1 MVDLADGEPEC
12 DGEIKN
18 SAADTIKGPVESLF
32 LCAGWK
38 DKWMNEWFWDP
49 WGQKTLS
56 CDHCYVCFQPP
67 AQSLALC
74 SRLLVTEQVNKD
86 VAGKKNRLF

>member
-38 DKWMNEWFWDP
+38 DK
-49 WGQKTLS
+49 
-56 CDHCYVCFQPP
+56 
-67 AQSLALC
+67 
-74 SRLLVTEQVNKD
+74 
-86 VAGKKNRLF
+86 